1 MWKKYYVILL
11 TQTLVIFFLDGHG
24 LILKRSILMYIR
36 FEAWGTW
43 NEVEIYDTK
52 SSQ

>member
-11 TQTLVIFFLDGHG
+11 PQTLVILFWDGHG
-24 LILKRSILMYIR
+24 LILKRSIFMNVR

-43 NEVEIYDTK
+43 NEVEMYDTK